1 MKTSQD
7 QKQNRMTKSNSIN
20 DLQFKIELEDLK
32 INLFSETNRFKK
44 TFSNT
49 TQNNFNKTIKEI
61 KIPFDSICNYS
72 KEGDG
77 SEKENSFKNI
87 IKRML
92 DVKKSNHL
100 IGQKILNRKRVISDK
115 EKIIL
120 QLYEDLRYNL
130 NENSKMQLNLEESKN
145 LVKEWEKSRNE
156 IVDYCNN
163 LKKKYSDFVKLIEDF
178 EEKIKELHK
187 EKEQM
192 IRINESILEM
202 KGIYDF

>member
-1 MKTSQD
+1 
-7 QKQNRMTKSNSIN
+7 
-20 DLQFKIELEDLK
+20 
-32 INLFSETNRFKK
+32 
-44 TFSNT
+44 
-49 TQNNFNKTIKEI
+49 
-61 KIPFDSICNYS
+61 
-72 KEGDG
+72 
-77 SEKENSFKNI
+77 
-87 IKRML
+87 ML

-100 IGQKILNRKRVISDK
+100 IGQNILNRKRVITEK

-130 NENSKMQLNLEESKN
+130 NENSKLQLNVEESKN

-156 IVDYCNN
+156 IVDYCSN

-202 KGIYDF
+202 KGIYNFFNFLANELSQIELDVSNLNKKISTKNLSVIRVY